1 MLLEEN
7 GFVEKETSSES
18 PRRNGSSSNGAGRRR
33 RPPPADFVPFDTSE
47 STNVRRRNGG
57 SVNNSEKKKSDIL
70 SLEKP
75 VLMDWKDI
83 PGLILIDFYFYFYN
97 SKVLVPI
104 DTPFL
109 DIIMSAA

>member
-7 GFVEKETSSES
+7 GFVEKESSASEL
-18 PRRNGSSSNGAGRRR
+18 RRNGSSSNGTSGRRR

-47 STNVRRRNGG
+47 STNVRHRNGG
-57 SVNNSEKKKSDIL
+57 EPVNSEKEKSDIL

-83 PGLILIDFYFYFYN
+83 PGLIFHSPKQTLLLISFEN
-97 SKVLVPI
+97 
-104 DTPFL
+104 
-109 DIIMSAA
+109 

>member
-18 PRRNGSSSNGAGRRR
+18 PRRNGSSSNGTGRRR

-57 SVNNSEKKKSDIL
+57 SVSNSEEKKSDIL

-83 PGLILIDFYFYFYN
+83 PGLILIDFYFHLCY
-97 SKVLVPI
+97 SKALVPI

-109 DIIMSAA
+109 NMTVLAA

>member
-7 GFVEKETSSES
+7 GFVEKESSSPGS
-18 PRRNGSSSNGAGRRR
+18 PRRNGSSSNGTAGRRR

-57 SVNNSEKKKSDIL
+57 SVNSENKKSEIL

-83 PGLILIDFYFYFYN
+83 PGLILRFPNIKSF
-97 SKVLVPI
+97 
-104 DTPFL
+104 
-109 DIIMSAA
+109 IILQSVSQIFRLLL